1 MTDSIST
8 LLDPYNRKLDLDN
21 GGHFVA
27 GSVATHEGRLVEA
40 RRLFSDF
47 SSEKSR
53 IGSDFFEVN
62 AAEQDA
68 SEFRSRVDISWLPS
82 AADTFKISPDI
93 GDYLI
98 TTVGIVTS
106 DIPNKNM
113 QGFTKQELTY
123 FDPIIGRPTYKT
135 FIGAGL
141 HYEHQNKDPLKAK
154 GVILDSMITYIPKYD
169 VFKVLVLAAWDRTK
183 DVDLVKQ
190 IMSGERAGYSMGCMV
205 KAFVCA
211 VSGQIVTPDKGPYR
225 RGQVVHVDGK
235 RRLCYHL
242 CTGSNFFEMS
252 SVGNP
257 ADVSAIG
264 DRLGVLK
271 V

>member
-1 MTDSIST
+1 MTDATSHI
-8 LLDPYNRKLDLDN
+8 LDPYSRSLSIASDT
-21 GGHFVA
+21 FEVT

-40 RRLFSDF
+40 RSLFSDF
-47 SSEKSR
+47 SSERKR
-53 IGSDFFEVN
+53 IGTDFFEVN
-62 AAEQDA
+62 AAEEDA
-68 SEFRSRVDISWLPS
+68 SAFRNRVDISWLAS
-82 AADTFKISPDI
+82 AADTFKVSPDI
-93 GDYLI
+93 GDYVL

-106 DIPNKNM
+106 DLPNKNM

-135 FIGAGL
+135 FVGAGL

-190 IMSGERAGYSMGCMV
+190 IMSGERSGYSMGCLV
-205 KAFVCA
+205 KAFVCS

-225 RGQVVHVDGK
+225 RGQIVYVDGQP
-235 RRLCYHL
+235 RLCYHL

-271 V
+271 S

>member
-1 MTDSIST
+1 MTDAKH
-8 LLDPYNRKLDLDN
+8 LLTPAARPLDLS
-21 GGHFVA
+21 GGTFVA
-27 GSVATHEGRLVEA
+27 GSVATHQGRLVEA

-47 SSEKSR
+47 SSERSR
-53 IGSDFFEVN
+53 INAGHFEVN
-62 AAEQDA
+62 AAEEDA
-68 SEFRSRVDISWLPS
+68 SDFRSRVDISWLAS

-106 DIPNKNM
+106 DVPNKNM
-113 QGFTKQELTY
+113 QGFTKPELTY
-123 FDPIIGRPTYKT
+123 FDPLLGRPTYKT

-169 VFKVLVLAAWDRTK
+169 VLKVLVLAAWDRTK
-183 DVDLVKQ
+183 DTDLVRQ
-190 IMSGERAGYSMGCMV
+190 IMSGERNGYSMGCLV

-225 RGQVVHVDGK
+225 RGQKVYVDGVP
-235 RRLCYHL
+235 RLCYHL

-264 DRLGVLK
+264 DQLGTLK
-271 V
+271 I